1 MAGKKFL
8 IIFFI
13 FVLIVWIVDFRKST
27 SLNQDIDSGYLT
39 KDLFLGNEILNVDIA
54 DTDEKRTLGLSGRN
68 ELNDRGMIF
77 IFEDE
82 AIRGFWMK
90 DMLVSID
97 IVWIDSDGVILHI
110 ENNISPDSYPDVF
123 QPNVPAKYVLE
134 TSANYTVEK
143 GIQLGDKIENL

>member
-27 SLNQDIDSGYLT
+27 SLNQDIDSGYQT